1 MPHLVQTMAALKHR
15 LTELLQHLQCEKWSL
30 HRHKADTLW
39 VMWSYNLA
47 TVQGDPGSCFKVMQI
62 LCPQKLHSF
71 TGLEIRKQC
80 SYCTLNP
87 GSCVWSIWDIW
98 RWLWSPATSKTPLLC
113 TWRAQE
119 QSGIWSVEKNGVKSC
134 VTVAWKYLLRNIW
147 PFFCSL
153 SRSSKYSQYR
163 LNLRQFCLTGF
174 ISGFC

>member
-1 MPHLVQTMAALKHR
+1 MKFAQAQSRYTVGDVIVQFSYSSGRPGKLF
-15 LTELLQHLQCEKWSL
+15 QGD
-30 HRHKADTLW
+30 ADTL
-39 VMWSYNLA
+39 S
-47 TVQGDPGSCFKVMQI
+47 TETSFF
-62 LCPQKLHSF
+62 HS
-71 TGLEIRKQC
+71 LEIRKQC